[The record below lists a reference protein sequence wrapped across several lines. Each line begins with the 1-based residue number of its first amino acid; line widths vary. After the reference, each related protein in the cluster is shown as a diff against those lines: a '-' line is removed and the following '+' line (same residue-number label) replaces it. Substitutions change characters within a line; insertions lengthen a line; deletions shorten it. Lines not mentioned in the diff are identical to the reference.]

1 MGNRPDARPSQAP
14 PARRRK
20 RSDLFWATLPLIA
33 GGGLLAVGQAVGP
46 VPLRYRLER
55 IDRGPIRSE
64 VTAPGTVFT
73 MTRDLS
79 RVQLRVAVSEA
90 DAGRVAVGQAA
101 TLRWACP
108 DCVSSGTVSEVR
120 PSPRVGGGAFG
131 YKAQVEA
138 DNHDHKL
145 LPGMAAA
152 VSIEVARRD
161 GVLRI
166 PEGALRFVPAGMGAG
181 DPRRRFW
188 RVLVVG
194 HRRARPVR
202 VTLGL
207 QDLGHAE
214 LVAGPLREGD
224 AVIVEQE

>member
-14 PARRRK
+14 SARRRK
-20 RSDLFWATLPLIA
+20 RSDLFWATLALIA

-46 VPLRYRLER
+46 VTLRYRLER

-79 RVQLRVAVSEA
+79 RVQLRVAGS
-90 DAGRVAVGQAA
+90 
-101 TLRWACP
+101 
-108 DCVSSGTVSEVR
+108 
-120 PSPRVGGGAFG
+120 AFG

-166 PEGALRFVPAGMGAG
+166 PEGALRFVPAGMEPATRGPYSG
-181 DPRRRFW
+181 
-188 RVLVVG
+188 RVFVLDRG
-194 HRRARPVR
+194 RPRPVR
-202 VTLGL
+202 VTLG
-207 QDLGHAE
+207 
-214 LVAGPLREGD
+214 
-224 AVIVEQE
+224 